1 MFSFRVFGR
10 LSVLVYIVSVAPTG
24 TAVVNCSKLKTALL
38 SAEVKDGFLCLSGS
52 DVFPV
57 SLKESTNAI
66 PSKLM
71 IRAFHGEVKLILKK
85 LRSDGKAKGT
95 NGGAILFGPSG
106 TGKSWAGEAVLV
118 DELRDAQVSGKTVV
132 YYDSVEKRAFV
143 FSKERTVLIQ
153 PIFSG
158 PNVGD
163 IPELMVR
170 DTVLIYDAAR
180 GTQDALTS
188 FPCEYLIFSSPNAGN
203 FKQVADNNGLVRF
216 VCPNWTVE
224 ELKMLEHG
232 YGDRFLPQDIES
244 RLERFGGFPRAVVA
258 NDGNISET
266 QQKDASRLLKGVHLW
281 SDLSAMSA
289 DWPSSLLKARYSTNE
304 TAVTPEEA
312 FSKYLEEN
320 VIWEYS
326 NAKAMEL
333 VHAKYDEADEATR
346 RSFQSWLK
354 SESKASVLH
363 GYWFEYKSRS
373 LFSCATDE
381 DVEVKVLEAN
391 ESLSEDEQENLTS
404 IMSTATRSLVWKI
417 PKFKEIRDATL
428 VKKGTNYNLADLK
441 KLTDPAVLYR
451 LPDGFP
457 LMGYYNPPNNC
468 FSLGVGGHKIH
479 LDHAVDL
486 CTSVVPV
493 KHQINFVYVTP
504 SNNYGNVKRW
514 QSYDTG
520 SEGTKVLGML
530 PSGTVRALS
539 RMVQFCLRF
548 KKC

>member
-1 MFSFRVFGR
+1 VR
-10 LSVLVYIVSVAPTG
+10 VYIVSVAPRG
-24 TAVVNCSKLKTALL
+24 TPAVDCTELKNALL
-38 SAEVKDGFLCLSGS
+38 SAEEKDGFLCLSGS
-52 DVFPV
+52 EVFPV
-57 SLKESTNAI
+57 SLKETTNEI

-71 IRAFHGEVKLILKK
+71 IRAFHSEVKLILKK
-85 LRSDGKAKGT
+85 LRSDRKTKRI

-106 TGKSWAGEAVLV
+106 TGKSWTGEAVLV
-118 DELRDAQVSGKTVV
+118 DELREAQESGKTIV
-132 YYDSVEKRAFV
+132 YFDSVGKRAFV
-143 FSKERTVLIQ
+143 FSKQRSVLIQ
-153 PIFSG
+153 PINS

-170 DTVLIYDAAR
+170 ETVLIYDAAR
-180 GTQDALTS
+180 GTQDPLTS
-188 FPCEYLIFSSPNAGN
+188 FPCESLIFSSPNAGN
-203 FKQVADNNGLVRF
+203 FKQVAGNNGLVRF

-232 YGDRFLPQDIES
+232 YGDRFLPQEIES
-244 RLERFGGFPRAVVA
+244 RFERFGGSPRAVVA
-258 NDGNISET
+258 NDPNISET
-266 QQKDASRLLKGVHLW
+266 QEKDASRLLKGVHLW
-281 SDLSAMSA
+281 SDLSAMGA
-289 DWPSSLLKARYSTNE
+289 DWPSSLLKARYSTDE

-312 FSKYLEEN
+312 FSKYLEKN

-326 NAKAMEL
+326 NTKAMEQ
-333 VHAKYDEADEATR
+333 VHAKYDQADEATR
-346 RSFQSWLK
+346 RTFQSWLE
-354 SESKASVLH
+354 SESKASALH

-391 ESLSEDEQENLTS
+391 ESLNEDEQENLTS
-404 IMSTATRSLVWKI
+404 FMSTATRSLVWKI

-428 VKKGTNYNLADLK
+428 VKKGKNYNLADLK
-441 KLTDPAVLYR
+441 KLTDPSVLYR

-457 LMGYYNPPNNC
+457 LMDYYNPPNNC
-468 FSLGVGGHKIH
+468 FSVGVGGHKIH

-504 SNNYGNVKRW
+504 SSNYGNVKRW

>member
-244 RLERFGGFPRAVVA
+244 RLERLGGFPPAVVA
-258 NDGNISET
+258 KEGRQPSAQGSSSVVRFVCHECRLALQSVEGPIQHQRDCSHPRGGI
-266 QQKDASRLLKGVHLW
+266 QQVLGGERDLGVLQRQSNGASSRKVRRSGRGHQTLL
-281 SDLSAMSA
+281 S
-289 DWPSSLLKARYSTNE
+289 
-304 TAVTPEEA
+304 
-312 FSKYLEEN
+312 
-320 VIWEYS
+320 
-326 NAKAMEL
+326 EL
-333 VHAKYDEADEATR
+333 VEE
-346 RSFQSWLK
+346 
-354 SESKASVLH
+354 
-363 GYWFEYKSRS
+363 
-373 LFSCATDE
+373 
-381 DVEVKVLEAN
+381 
-391 ESLSEDEQENLTS
+391 
-404 IMSTATRSLVWKI
+404 
-417 PKFKEIRDATL
+417 
-428 VKKGTNYNLADLK
+428 
-441 KLTDPAVLYR
+441 
-451 LPDGFP
+451 
-457 LMGYYNPPNNC
+457 
-468 FSLGVGGHKIH
+468 
-479 LDHAVDL
+479 
-486 CTSVVPV
+486 
-493 KHQINFVYVTP
+493 
-504 SNNYGNVKRW
+504 
-514 QSYDTG
+514 
-520 SEGTKVLGML
+520 
-530 PSGTVRALS
+530 
-539 RMVQFCLRF
+539 
-548 KKC
+548 